1 MLILAID
8 TALDACAAA
17 VLDTSAGGVI
27 AQESQAMKRG
37 HAEALMPLIAR
48 VMKASGVAFAALD
61 RIAATTGPGS
71 FTGLRVGLSAARG
84 IALAAGKPV
93 VGVTTLTAFAAPIVS
108 ENGEP
113 HPVLAAIDAR
123 HDHVYFQVVGGD
135 GSSLIK
141 PKVAPIA
148 EALDAARFG
157 APHLVGNAAK
167 ILADRWPADARAAL
181 QDRSAGRARYRLGG
195 VAGRRRQS
203 RMRTGTALL
212 SARARCQAAKGSAV
226 RRSAAA
232 GIAMTWL
239 TEWWSGGTAV
249 IEPANQRDAARLAQL
264 HGASF
269 HRGWGEGEFEVM
281 LTERNTLVHRL
292 QTGRKIIGFA
302 VSRMA
307 ADEAELLSI
316 AIDAAQRGRGL
327 SRNLLLTHLGH
338 LAGRGVRKVFL
349 EVEENNQPAR
359 RLYEW
364 AGFEVVG
371 RRERYYQQPGGEQLN
386 ALLMRRDLS

>member
-27 AQESQAMKRG
+27 ASESQAMKRG

-108 ENGEP
+108 ENAEP

-123 HDHVYFQVVGGD
+123 HDHVYFQVIGGD

-148 EALDAARFG
+148 EALDAAR
-157 APHLVGNAAK
+157 LVRHIWSAM
-167 ILADRWPADARAAL
+167 RRRFWPT
-181 QDRSAGRARYRLGG
+181 AGRPMQRRPSRSISRPRPISPGWRGWVPPSARKL
-195 VAGRRRQS
+195 A
-203 RMRTGTALL
+203 GTALL
-212 SARARCQAAKGSAV
+212 SARARRQAAEGFAV
-226 RRSAAA
+226 RRSTAA

-239 TEWWSGGTAV
+239 SEWWRGGTAV

-292 QTGRKIIGFA
+292 RQGARSSALRCRAWRPTRRSYCRSPSMRPTWPRPVA
-302 VSRMA
+302 H
-307 ADEAELLSI
+307 
-316 AIDAAQRGRGL
+316 
-327 SRNLLLTHLGH
+327 LLLTHLGH